1 MLMEDSVYTALQRC
15 PLFAGMERM
24 EIVLALNA
32 FPCRIVD
39 YARHE
44 IYALAG
50 LPLGYADIVVSGTLV
65 CRMASLH
72 GRPVEMTQLKKG
84 DMVAPALL
92 FAENG
97 VMPVSVETDSKVRV
111 LRMTKEDF
119 QEMMDKNSRLRMN
132 FIRLL
137 STTCLFLTKR
147 TRMLALMTVREK
159 VAFFLLK
166 EARGQKSQKIVLPR
180 SRQEIADSF
189 GIQKY
194 SLKRVLAEMEKEGI
208 LMVDG
213 REITILKPEELK

>member
-1 MLMEDSVYTALQRC
+1 
-15 PLFAGMERM
+15 
-24 EIVLALNA
+24 
-32 FPCRIVD
+32 
-39 YARHE
+39 
-44 IYALAG
+44 
-50 LPLGYADIVVSGTLV
+50 
-65 CRMASLH
+65 
-72 GRPVEMTQLKKG
+72 
-84 DMVAPALL
+84 
-92 FAENG
+92 
-97 VMPVSVETDSKVRV
+97 
-111 LRMTKEDF
+111 
-119 QEMMDKNSRLRMN
+119 MDKNSRLRMN